1 MTGVDVMGT
10 HEALI
15 YCVGSMKF
23 LTGNATIA
31 KQLVQKDCIEK
42 LSTLLDGI
50 NKLVG
55 TNKWISNFTFNIWSC
70 LTKKRKEVLSDI
82 SAPVMFL
89 LKLYH
94 LWHKVW
100 VGQRFTL
107 MIIFLNSVFIQVI
120 STYINN
126 ALFCLHSCER
136 NGWAWNKLTCPAWWQ
151 YNHRLYQQLITNLC
165 SIYKRLVSYHDSN

>member
-55 TNKWISNFTFNIWSC
+55 THKWISNFKFNIWSC
-70 LTKKRKEVLSDI
+70 LTEKRSFKRYKCPCDV
-82 SAPVMFL
+82 SAQMVSPL
-89 LKLYH
+89 
-94 LWHKVW
+94 
-100 VGQRFTL
+100 TL
-107 MIIFLNSVFIQVI
+107 GMGWSTFYTYEFFFNSVFIQVI

-126 ALFCLHSCER
+126 AYCLHSCER

-151 YNHRLYQQLITNLC
+151 YNHRLCQQLITNLWP
-165 SIYKRLVSYHDSN
+165 IYKRLVSYHEAN